1 MKLFTGVLVFLGEA
15 FGIFKM
21 LTTKTLKLGKI

>member
-15 FGIFKM
+15 FGILKM